1 MTSQRH
7 FAVTAGSDAGS
18 ATGTA
23 AGAAVDEHDRAPEG
37 APNETHGPF
46 DGHTPDLDPTSAA
59 ALRLWVIMSRAHSA
73 IAAHAAADVA
83 RHGLT
88 LAEFG
93 ILEALYHRG
102 SMLLGE
108 LQRRI
113 LVSSGGITFLVDR
126 LTAKGFVERRTCESD
141 RRARYAALTPR
152 GEALVAEIFPAHAA
166 ALTRAMRS
174 LDADKQHQVADCLR
188 IMGTEAARM
197 PLPVVVSTKPRRDG

>member
-1 MTSQRH
+1 MSQRH
-7 FAVTAGSDAGS
+7 LTVTAGS
-18 ATGTA
+18 ATATA
-23 AGAAVDEHDRAPEG
+23 TASAVDEGGQSPEHPELVHTEQGHPAGRA
-37 APNETHGPF
+37 
-46 DGHTPDLDPTSAA
+46 PDLDATSAA
-59 ALRLWVIMSRAHSA
+59 ALRLWVIMARAHAA

-93 ILEALYHRG
+93 IIEALYHRG

-166 ALTRAMRS
+166 ALTQAMS
-174 LDADKQHQVADCLR
+174 ALDPDQQHAIADCLR
-188 IMGTEAARM
+188 AMGTGAAGM
-197 PLPVVVSTKPRRDG
+197 PLPVVVSTRARREG

>member
-1 MTSQRH
+1 MTFQRH
-7 FAVTAGSDAGS
+7 FAVTAG
-18 ATGTA
+18 TA
-23 AGAAVDEHDRAPEG
+23 SAVDEREQAPE
-37 APNETHGPF
+37 HDGPAQ
-46 DGHTPDLDPTSAA
+46 DGGRTPDLDAASSA
-59 ALRLWVIMSRAHSA
+59 ALRLWVIMARAHSA

-166 ALTRAMRS
+166 ALTQAMS
-174 LDADKQHQVADCLR
+174 TLEPHQQHAVADCLR
-188 IMGTEAARM
+188 AMGTDAARM
-197 PLPVVVSTKPRRDG
+197 PLPVVMSTRARRDG